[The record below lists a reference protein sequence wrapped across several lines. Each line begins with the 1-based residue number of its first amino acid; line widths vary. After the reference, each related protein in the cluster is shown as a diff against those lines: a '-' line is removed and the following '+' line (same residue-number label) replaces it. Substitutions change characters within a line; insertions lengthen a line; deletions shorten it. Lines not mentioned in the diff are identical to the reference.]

1 MSFVARQQ
9 RDSWKEQHQRG
20 SAITTSL
27 YTYRNIGLLI
37 IRQAFGD
44 IGERWC
50 TAMLLYRFAHIALLA
65 GREVRLLCSA
75 LRVVCW
81 HVGVAVSVVVDV
93 IWTVETRQA
102 DNDSDDTTNVYHHH
116 HHIICL
122 QASIDG
128 TFHRTRRLHFNLQER
143 HSISTWLRKDR
154 GRVKCF
160 FGSRRPAG
168 RNVKLASHPAFYS
181 KC

>member
-1 MSFVARQQ
+1 
-9 RDSWKEQHQRG
+9 
-20 SAITTSL
+20 
-27 YTYRNIGLLI
+27 
-37 IRQAFGD
+37 
-44 IGERWC
+44 
-50 TAMLLYRFAHIALLA
+50 MLLVKDDVLQCYCIAFAHTALLA
-65 GREVRLLCSA
+65 GSEVRLLCSA
-75 LRVVCW
+75 VRVVCW
-81 HVGVAVSVVVDV
+81 HVGVAVSVVVDL

-122 QASIDG
+122 QVSIDG
-128 TFHRTRRLHFNLQER
+128 TFHRTRKLHFNLQER
-143 HSISTWLRKDR
+143 NSISTWLRKDR